1 MRKKL
6 VNLPDVHGGFVA
18 WNSLENTLFHQRPT
32 TFLIAIFHGF
42 SMPELFQ
49 YNALLRYRWHHFIP
63 LVHGLWFLSEF
74 ALVSSCVVRATS
86 LIFNYSL
93 ENGRSLWS
101 IGCLYLVREADLIH
115 FCLYRLMRE
124 NKQTIRIAFRVCK
137 GDTDTKKGVSK
148 VLIRS
153 VAA

>member
-6 VNLPDVHGGFVA
+6 VNLPDVHGGLVA

-86 LIFNYSL
+86 LICNYSL
-93 ENGRSLWS
+93 ENGRSLSS
-101 IGCLYLVREADLIH
+101 IGRLYLVRDADLIH
-115 FCLYRLMRE
+115 FCLYRLMRG
-124 NKQTIRIAFRVCK
+124 NKQTIRAAFRVCK

>member
-6 VNLPDVHGGFVA
+6 VNLPDVHGGLVA

-42 SMPELFQ
+42 SMPKLFQ
-49 YNALLRYRWHHFIP
+49 YNALLRCRCHHFIP

-74 ALVSSCVVRATS
+74 ALVSSCMVRATS

-93 ENGRSLWS
+93 ENGRSLS
-101 IGCLYLVREADLIH
+101 LIGRLYLVRNVDLLH
-115 FCLYRLMRE
+115 FCLYRLMRG
-124 NKQTIRIAFRVCK
+124 NKQPIRAAFRVCK
-137 GDTDTKKGVSK
+137 GDTDTKKSVSK